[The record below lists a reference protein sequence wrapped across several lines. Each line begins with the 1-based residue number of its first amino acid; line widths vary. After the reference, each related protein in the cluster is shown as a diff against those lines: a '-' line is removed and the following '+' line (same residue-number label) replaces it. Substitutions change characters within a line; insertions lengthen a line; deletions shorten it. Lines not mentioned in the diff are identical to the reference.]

1 MTFVQTE
8 PVPYEVVEQIEDALI
23 WNKHND
29 SLHKPDIEDG
39 KATYTF
45 CIQF

>member
-8 PVPYEVVEQIEDALI
+8 PVPYEVVGQIEEALI
-23 WNKHND
+23 WNKYND
-29 SLHKPDIEDG
+29 SLYRPDIENG